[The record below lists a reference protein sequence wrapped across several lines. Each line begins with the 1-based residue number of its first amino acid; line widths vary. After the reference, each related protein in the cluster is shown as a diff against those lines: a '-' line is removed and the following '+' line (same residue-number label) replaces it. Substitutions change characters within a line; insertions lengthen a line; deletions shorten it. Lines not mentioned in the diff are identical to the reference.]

1 MAEDWWD
8 AKHKQGRAPQM
19 QMMFSGW
26 SVSLCEAV
34 SPGVFAE
41 EWLSAPE
48 EIAKEVAGTDKEAPE
63 D

>member
-1 MAEDWWD
+1 
-8 AKHKQGRAPQM
+8 M
-19 QMMFSGW
+19 QMTLSGW

-34 SPGVFAE
+34 GPGVFAE